1 MEATGLLKRLLELP
15 GGDQLLKCIQCGTC
29 TGSCPMANAMDYGP
43 RGLFALVKGG
53 DIEEALHSN
62 TFWFCASCY
71 YCTVRCPR
79 DILITDQMYAFKR
92 LAVEQGI
99 KPKVSTLQMYTAFY
113 ETVKEDGR
121 LSETKMMRRFLLGSP
136 KDLLKNTSMAA
147 LGMKLLRRGRMEL
160 KGETV
165 ADPDKFRVFLSKA
178 RNISPE
184 KDEITSMDSGGA
196 A

>member
-1 MEATGLLKRLLELP
+1 MEAAGLLKRLLELP
-15 GGDQLLKCIQCGTC
+15 GGEQLLKCIQCGTC

-53 DIEEALHSN
+53 DIEEALNSN

-79 DILITDQMYAFKR
+79 EIRITDQMYAFKQ
-92 LAVEQGI
+92 LAIEQGI
-99 KPKVSTLQMYTAFY
+99 APKVSTVAMYTAFY
-113 ETVKEDGR
+113 ETVKENGR
-121 LSETKMMRRFLLGSP
+121 LSEAKMMRKYMLSTP
-136 KDLLKNTSMAA
+136 KEILKNTGMAS

-160 KGETV
+160 KVESV
-165 ADPDKFRVFLSKA
+165 ADPDGFRAMLARA

-184 KDEITSMDSGGA
+184 KDETTSMDSGGVA
-196 A
+196 